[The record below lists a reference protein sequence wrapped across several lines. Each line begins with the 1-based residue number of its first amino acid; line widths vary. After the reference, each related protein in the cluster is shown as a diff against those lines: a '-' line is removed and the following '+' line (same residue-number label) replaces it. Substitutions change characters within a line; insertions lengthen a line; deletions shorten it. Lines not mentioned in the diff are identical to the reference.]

1 MEIDVFINTS
11 TSQHKVIEKT
21 MQVVQAHLTRFTRNY
36 ISTLPPSFQK
46 YMPKLKTREANRIKV
61 KWILCHQVFTIP
73 CMQSSQNL
81 LIFQFSTSSNIYLKS
96 FTSNADE
103 KRNGTAS
110 IENNFMI
117 QTVRHV

>member
-46 YMPKLKTREANRIKV
+46 
-61 KWILCHQVFTIP
+61 
-73 CMQSSQNL
+73 
-81 LIFQFSTSSNIYLKS
+81 
-96 FTSNADE
+96 
-103 KRNGTAS
+103 
-110 IENNFMI
+110 
-117 QTVRHV
+117 

>member
-46 YMPKLKTREANRIKV
+46 YMPNLKTREMEIVSSGVHYTLYAV
-61 KWILCHQVFTIP
+61 KSESFDF
-73 CMQSSQNL
+73 S
-81 LIFQFSTSSNIYLKS
+81 IFYKQRYLFKI
-96 FTSNADE
+96 FHFKCGRKKKWNCI
-103 KRNGTAS
+103 N
-110 IENNFMI
+110 
-117 QTVRHV
+117 